1 MLNERFSAL
10 LNQLLEIAA
19 LPPIEP
25 TQAATNGN
33 TERAATKR
41 ARPPKD
47 PVPARRPKAAPSV
60 IRLSEATGSS
70 PRGWEDAVTAAV
82 KSSDVKAPRRC
93 RGLAPLGRVGARQ
106 AESLS
111 RDREGRLQ
119 AGAQSAIAREGVTQR
134 AMGRR
139 VPSVAVLD
147 TPACAPKNPRSV
159 AETEVRDVLTRVLI
173 ANDGE
178 VLSRLRLSA
187 AEAARVCNVTP
198 RQLIYW
204 TKKGLVKPSTDGEHD
219 YDVYAMEK
227 VIRIRQALAK
237 GYSLEKAAQLVQRDL
252 ASLQTDAKRL
262 DDLAP
267 EDLEGELRRRLE
279 RLEERV
285 VLLRRNLPT
294 SLSVARLRR
303 AVAELARLETMGEL
317 REGAER
323 RGREVAGAC
332 GSVAPSTSSRSCCV
346 RSSRS
351 LDRATLGF
359 TACPTPS
366 PFSRTQPEG
375 SRASHFS

>member
-1 MLNERFSAL
+1 
-10 LNQLLEIAA
+10 
-19 LPPIEP
+19 
-25 TQAATNGN
+25 
-33 TERAATKR
+33 
-41 ARPPKD
+41 
-47 PVPARRPKAAPSV
+47 
-60 IRLSEATGSS
+60 
-70 PRGWEDAVTAAV
+70 
-82 KSSDVKAPRRC
+82 
-93 RGLAPLGRVGARQ
+93 
-106 AESLS
+106 
-111 RDREGRLQ
+111 
-119 AGAQSAIAREGVTQR
+119 
-134 AMGRR
+134 MGRQ

-147 TPACAPKNPRSV
+147 TLGRESKNLPSV
-159 AETEVRDVLTRVLI
+159 ADAETRDVLARVLI

-204 TKKGLVKPSTDGEHD
+204 TKKGLVKPSADGEHD

-252 ASLQTDAKRL
+252 SSLQADAKRL

-279 RLEERV
+279 RLEERI

-317 REGAER
+317 RESANGDSAKSLVMRLGRAVDEIEILL
-323 RGREVAGAC
+323 REVQ
-332 GSVAPSTSSRSCCV
+332 AP
-346 RSSRS
+346 
-351 LDRATLGF
+351 A
-359 TACPTPS
+359 
-366 PFSRTQPEG
+366 
-375 SRASHFS
+375 